1 METEKTQ
8 RQPDYQKAEAMALD
22 LLDRYDITDPPVVA
36 VELAKKEG
44 LKVFGVDFSKRFG
57 NRYIAG
63 FINSKEKTMY
73 VNRDDP
79 PKRQNFTIAHELGH
93 WMLGHVTEGNNAE
106 YSELVFRQTNE
117 ERKYSPIEQ
126 EANYFAA
133 TLLMPVK
140 FFVRLAAQYPE
151 LSIVDMYDLFG
162 VSEEAFWHRIHFLGL
177 QHD

>member
-8 RQPDYQKAEAMALD
+8 RQPDYEKAGAMALR
-22 LLDRYDITDPPVVA
+22 LLEKYKITEPPVVA
-36 VELAKKEG
+36 VTLANDEG
-44 LKVFGVDFSKRFG
+44 LKVFGVELSKDFG
-57 NRYIAG
+57 EGIAG
-63 FINSKEKTMY
+63 FINPREKTMY
-73 VNRDDP
+73 IKKDDP

-117 ERKYSPIEQ
+117 ERRYSPIEQ
-126 EANYFAA
+126 EANHFAA

-140 FFVRLAAQYPE
+140 FFIRLAARYPE
-151 LSIVDMYDLFG
+151 LSIADMHDLFG